1 MPEGKRISLSSGIIF
16 YNMAT
21 TLNFLVINT
30 YSTLTLGVAD
40 TSTYDSGPT
49 GASML
54 VTFPTLPVAVKTI
67 SGASSVTV
75 PFTAN
80 DYNVF
85 NSATLQLTAV
95 GADLAP
101 LPDGVYGLRYSI
113 ATPSATPVSKSI
125 MRTDKIQEKFD
136 SAFMKLDMMECDMAI
151 KTQQKVTLSSIY
163 FLIQGSIAAANNSAI
178 NQSYKLYQQA
188 DMMLNNFIKN
198 NCGCGGNNYI
208 VNFT

>member
-1 MPEGKRISLSSGIIF
+1 
-16 YNMAT
+16 MAT

-49 GASML
+49 GATM
-54 VTFPTLPVAVKTI
+54 VVTLPAGYTTL
-67 SGASSVTV
+67 SNATSVSI

-85 NSATLQLTAV
+85 NSATLQLTPV
-95 GADLAP
+95 GTTNP
-101 LPDGVYGLRYSI
+101 LPDGVYGLTYSI
-113 ATPSATPVSKSI
+113 ATPSATPVNKSI

-136 SAFMKLDMMECDMAI
+136 NAFMKLDMMECDMAI

-163 FLIQGSIAAANNSAI
+163 FLIQGSIAAANNSALT
-178 NQSYKLYQQA
+178 QSKKLYQQA
-188 DMMLNNFIKN
+188 DMMLNNFLKN
-198 NCGCGGNNYI
+198 NCGCTGNNYI
-208 VNFT
+208 VNFQ

>member
-49 GASML
+49 GATML
-54 VTFPTLPVAVKTI
+54 VTLPTGTTTI
-67 SGASSVTV
+67 SGATSVSI

-85 NSATLQLTAV
+85 NSATLQLTPV
-95 GADLAP
+95 GATQTA

-113 ATPSATPVSKSI
+113 ATPSAAPASKSI

-163 FLIQGSIAAANNSAI
+163 FLIQGSIAAANNSALT
-178 NQSYKLYQQA
+178 QSRKLYQQA
-188 DMMLNNFIKN
+188 DTMLNNFIKN